1 MICFDRT
8 SAPWCTL
15 VNVEN
20 QPLKEHTMEDVTIQC
35 PFCGEKDFDLVGLKV
50 HLLRFCEKF
59 ENTEVTHH
67 GCFSL
72 IPDVEE

>member
-1 MICFDRT
+1 
-8 SAPWCTL
+8 
-15 VNVEN
+15 
-20 QPLKEHTMEDVTIQC
+20 MEDVTIQC

-72 IPDVEE
+72 IPDEEGEKE